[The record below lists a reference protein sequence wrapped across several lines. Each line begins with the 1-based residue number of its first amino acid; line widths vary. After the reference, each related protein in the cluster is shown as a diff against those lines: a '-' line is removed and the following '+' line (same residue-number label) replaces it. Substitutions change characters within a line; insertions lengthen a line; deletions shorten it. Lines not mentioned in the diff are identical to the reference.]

1 MKLKKRFRKR
11 LIFNYVLSFVTF
23 FILAGAAT
31 TISFILFFY
40 SYDLP
45 VEYVEKASRFTFYN
59 LLFISAA
66 FALIGTTWKMYT
78 IEKPVEE
85 INKVLTRIKK
95 GDFSAHINRRYYTSR
110 FSTIVNNINLMTR
123 ELQSFDKMK
132 ISMMSNISHEL
143 KTPISVISNYATL
156 LQNPDLP
163 PEKQLEYAE
172 AINESSKK
180 MTDLITNILKINQ
193 LENQKIP
200 TDLKEY
206 DLSEQLCECLLS
218 FEDIWEKKNIEIDT
232 DIEDGINVVSDIQLM
247 TIVWNNL
254 FSNALKFTPEGGK
267 LTVSLKGHKKYAV
280 VKITDTGC
288 GIEKENLEMI
298 FEKFYQCDASRST
311 DGNGLGLALVKRI
324 IKITNCFINVES
336 EIGEGTTFTVKVPR
350 S

>member
-1 MKLKKRFRKR
+1 MKSKKRFRQR
-11 LIFNYVLSFVTF
+11 LIINYVISFVTF
-23 FILAGAAT
+23 FVLSGLAT
-31 TISFILFFY
+31 TVSFLLFFY

-45 VEYVEKASRFTFYN
+45 VEYVEKAARFTFYN

-66 FALIGTTWKMYT
+66 FALIGTAWKKYT
-78 IEKPVEE
+78 VEKPIEE
-85 INKVLTRIKK
+85 INKVLMRIKK
-95 GDFSAHINRRYYTSR
+95 GDFSAHLNRRFYTQR
-110 FSTIVNNINLMTR
+110 FSTIVNNVNLMSR

-156 LQNPDLP
+156 LQDPTLP
-163 PEKQLEYAE
+163 PEKQVEYAK

-180 MTDLITNILKINQ
+180 MTELITNILKINQ

-200 TDLKEY
+200 TDLKKY
-206 DLSEQLCECLLS
+206 DLSEQICECLLG
-218 FEDIWEKKNIEIDT
+218 FEDTWEKKNIEIDT
-232 DIEDGINVVSDIQLM
+232 DIEDGINVVSDTQLL

-298 FEKFYQCDASRST
+298 FEKFYQCDSSRST

-324 IKITNCFINVES
+324 TNITNCFINVES
-336 EIGEGTTFTVKVPR
+336 EVGKGTTFTVKVPR
-350 S
+350 D